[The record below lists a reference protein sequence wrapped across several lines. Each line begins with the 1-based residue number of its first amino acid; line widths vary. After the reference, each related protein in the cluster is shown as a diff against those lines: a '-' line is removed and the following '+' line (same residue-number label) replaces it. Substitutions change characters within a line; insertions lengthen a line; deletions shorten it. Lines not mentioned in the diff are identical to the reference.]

1 MNITNKTAVDGKIE
15 LIGRGEVKVEP
26 DQVRIDYCV
35 SVLKDTVQEA
45 VKVAEHSVIKF
56 FEKLKD
62 LNLDQEAEAG
72 DLSSQVEWKIKEDS
86 TTDVAGAQ
94 SSQVEMKVKKEKTP
108 EIAGYRVK
116 RHVYVIV
123 HDFSQISKVN
133 SVALKCGLDRICG
146 YRYSVSD
153 TSKAEEEAAH
163 KAANDVRH
171 QASIL
176 AHEFGL
182 DLGKP
187 SSLTFDKDQR
197 NIMPSTEF
205 YRCSRELLEQGEEE
219 KIMAAA
225 VYKPSPISVKVTIR
239 AEFLYQH

>member
-1 MNITNKTAVDGKIE
+1 MNITNKVAVDGKIE

-35 SVLKDTVQEA
+35 SVLKDTVQDA

-72 DLSSQVEWKIKEDS
+72 DLSSQVEWKIKEDN
-86 TTDVAGAQ
+86 TTEIAGEQ
-94 SSQVEMKVKKEKTP
+94 SSKVEMKVKKEKAP

-146 YRYSVSD
+146 YHYSVSD

-163 KAANDVRH
+163 KAADDVRH

-187 SSLTFDKDQR
+187 SSLTFDK
-197 NIMPSTEF
+197 
-205 YRCSRELLEQGEEE
+205 EQGNVTPRMVFASCHPSLVDQSEDE
-219 KIMAAA
+219 KILAAA